1 MKQKSTAEI
10 RENERKKLQKQFDYK
25 YKHLT
30 DDVERYKKLYHST
43 FEENRKY
50 CLENSKLKQENDKL
64 KEENIQLNEWIER
77 LQEFVDMPDDQ
88 RSEAV
93 KEYIES
99 TKNKANINALLSTYT
114 RIFSTVF
121 HY

>member
-10 RENERKKLQKQFDYK
+10 RENERKKLHKQFENKYK
-25 YKHLT
+25 YLT

-43 FEENRKY
+43 LEKNREY

-77 LQEFVDMPDDQ
+77 LQEFVDMPDNQ
-88 RSEAV
+88 RSEAI
-93 KEYIES
+93 KTYIES
-99 TKNKANINALLSTYT
+99 TKNKANINALLDTYT
-114 RIFSTVF
+114 RIFSTIF
-121 HY
+121 Y